1 MSRLFPNGRADMPLR
16 ARLESRYV
24 NARFSLLLVVAFTVI
39 NLLMR
44 VAQNPAYWLFSANIP
59 YFLTDIGMY
68 FGGIYHNPTEG
79 MLASGFGSLG
89 IGFFIA
95 MLAVA
100 ILIVAAYFVMWLLS
114 DKGGLGFMIAALSL
128 FGADTLFMLLLPL
141 FGLGDINVDFAF
153 DIALHA
159 YVLYA
164 LADGI
169 AARMRLAKLP
179 PDAPIYAEP
188 QNTEQ

>member
-1 MSRLFPNGRADMPLR
+1 MPRLFSGREDLPLR
-16 ARLESRYV
+16 AQLEKRYV
-24 NARFSLLLVVAFTVI
+24 NARFSLLLIVAFTVI
-39 NLLMR
+39 NMLMR

-68 FGGIYHNPTEG
+68 FGGIYHSPTEG
-79 MLASGFGSLG
+79 MLSSGFGSLG

-114 DKGGLGFMIAALSL
+114 DKGGIGYMIAALSL
-128 FGADTLFMLLLPL
+128 FGADTLFMVLLPL
-141 FGLGDINVDFAF
+141 FGMGDVTVDFVF
-153 DIALHA
+153 DVALHA
-159 YVLYA
+159 YVIYA

-169 AARMRLAKLP
+169 AARLRLAKLP
-179 PDAPIYAEP
+179 SDAPIYEEPKKAE
-188 QNTEQ
+188 E